1 MYNPSYHHQLA
12 DRIHQIDDAEAY
24 RRAVE
29 HGRMSASDLSRL
41 EAYDRRIIR
50 LELTCMRFDPH
61 NHFTLYCFMRFDG
74 RAVKK
79 PAELN
84 DTLYTLHVYDAERVR
99 RFECMMHVLGIEP
112 RLRLNE
118 RRPEYSEVEEYAA
131 MLLAEDLGLT
141 DLKNYA
147 ICA

>member
-1 MYNPSYHHQLA
+1 MYKQFNHHIFR
-12 DRIHQIDDAEAY
+12 DRIRQIDETEEH

-29 HGRMSASDLSRL
+29 LGRLSASDLSRL

-74 RAVKK
+74 RAVRK

-84 DTLYTLHVYDAERVR
+84 DTLYTLQVYDAERVR
-99 RFECMMHVLGIEP
+99 RFECLMHVLGIEP
-112 RLRLNE
+112 RLRMNE
-118 RRPEYSEVEEYAA
+118 RRPEYSDVEEYAA

-141 DLKNYA
+141 DLKNHA

>member
-1 MYNPSYHHQLA
+1 MYKSFNHYFFNE
-12 DRIHQIDDAEAY
+12 RIRQIDETESH

-29 HGRMSASDLSRL
+29 LGRESAGDLSRL
-41 EAYDRRIIR
+41 ESYNRRIIR

-74 RAVKK
+74 RAVHK

-118 RRPEYSEVEEYAA
+118 RRPEYSDVEEYAA
-131 MLLAEDLGLT
+131 MLLADDLGLT